1 MKFPSDYMLLEQ
13 MYNDDYFP
21 NFLVDKVKVEIVK
34 VVKLLQTGETD
45 LATIQTAFDAM
56 CVTINDL
63 QEEFEENDSEIET
76 NARECIAADVE
87 KILDFFNIE
96 IDVEDAL
103 AERDW

>member
-1 MKFPSDYMLLEQ
+1 MKFPSDYMLLEA

-21 NFLVDKVKVEIVK
+21 NFLVDKVKVEMVK

-45 LATIQTAFDAM
+45 LAVIQKAFDEM
-56 CVTINDL
+56 CLAINDL
-63 QEEFEENDSEIET
+63 QDEFAENDSEIET
-76 NARECIAADVE
+76 AARECIAADVE
-87 KILDFFNIE
+87 KILEFFEIE